1 MICVRHLNLIN
12 STYIFTSVNIYVL
25 CKKPVFPAYH
35 ALWLFCVASGIMQM
49 VAAVIHQVEDGAG
62 LWILQKLQV
71 WSCPFL
77 KYLKEE
83 VVLGV

>member
-1 MICVRHLNLIN
+1 MICVTHLNLIN

-35 ALWLFCVASGIMQM
+35 ALWLFCVASEIMQM
-49 VAAVIHQVEDGAG
+49 VAAVIQQVEDSAG
-62 LWILQKLQV
+62 L

-77 KYLKEE
+77 KFLKEE